1 MRYSFSM
8 PSGRTI
14 EVAVA
19 RGPAPGPDSVAVVF
33 RARVTAGPDV
43 GAQETAPIT
52 RTVNITAIAVGT
64 LSLLDQHW
72 RRWTNKPAPNTASN
86 LQPPAD
92 LKVGDD
98 RVVDGVRW
106 IGGDRT
112 PAKGLTAALGSCYAD
127 LAANAVYKRVR
138 GHAEKLAEA
147 HAQDYD
153 RALSA
158 QVEVDALPTAE
169 SLGWGQP

>member
-1 MRYSFSM
+1 MANQTPDRGKSN
-8 PSGRTI
+8 
-14 EVAVA
+14 VA
-19 RGPAPGPDSVAVVF
+19 
-33 RARVTAGPDV
+33 
-43 GAQETAPIT
+43 
-52 RTVNITAIAVGT
+52 
-64 LSLLDQHW
+64 LH
-72 RRWTNKPAPNTASN
+72 
-86 LQPPAD
+86 
-92 LKVGDD
+92 

-106 IGGDRT
+106 IGGDHT
-112 PAKGLTAALGSCYAD
+112 PAKGLSAALGACFAD